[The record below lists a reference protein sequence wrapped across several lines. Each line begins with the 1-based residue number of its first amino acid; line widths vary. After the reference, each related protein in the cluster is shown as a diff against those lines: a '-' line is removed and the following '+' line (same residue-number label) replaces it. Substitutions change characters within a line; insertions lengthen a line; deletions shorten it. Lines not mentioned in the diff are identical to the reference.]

1 MSNASSVKI
10 NASQELKHLVNGEK
24 NEREKNP
31 RLSNLFWVSH
41 EDFKVCICKYI
52 YNPHN
57 LPLWLITQCWWEA
70 AAMSCFQDKYKSLGS
85 GRGST
90 FWFQKTSP
98 VSPSLVPKASLRGAG
113 QPPPSSSCSTAC
125 HSYTPLPCGHVAPK
139 PEQELT
145 RSRAWLLS

>member
-1 MSNASSVKI
+1 MTCSRRSHWGTAHSELAESSFLGQGGKDGDGLLLASKIIFFSYHIGQWTLIGNHAVSNASSVKI

-41 EDFKVCICKYI
+41 EDFKVCVCKYI

-57 LPLWLITQCWWEA
+57 LPLWLITQCWWDA

-90 FWFQKTSP
+90 FWFQ
-98 VSPSLVPKASLRGAG
+98 
-113 QPPPSSSCSTAC
+113 
-125 HSYTPLPCGHVAPK
+125 
-139 PEQELT
+139 
-145 RSRAWLLS
+145 